1 MTSGPTAL
9 EGIRV
14 LDVTQVMAG
23 PFCAMQLCDMG
34 ADVIK
39 VEPPGGDSTRRMA
52 GAKGTDSAGFNAVNR
67 GKRGIVLDLKA
78 KAGQQAFRRLVRRSD
93 IIIENYRPGVMRTFG
108 LDYASLALDRPGL
121 IYASISG
128 YGQTGPNAAKGGFDL
143 IAQGVSGLMSVT
155 GEPGRPPAKIGVP
168 LTDLGAALFAL
179 SAVLAALHYR
189 NRTGRG
195 QYIDT
200 SLLEAGIALSVWE
213 SAQYF
218 AEGVTPEPLGSAH
231 RMFAPYQAIRC
242 ADGYITLG
250 AANDRLFQWTC
261 ELLGHPEWVHDPAYA
276 NDTLRVRN
284 RVALV
289 AQIEEITIAQ
299 TRDYWLA
306 QFDAAGIPCGP
317 INNYAEAFADPQIQA
332 RGMVVEV
339 DHPSL
344 GSLRMPGPPVKMS
357 ETPPRATRRAPL
369 LGEHTREVLR
379 EVGYSDEEIAGL
391 TDVSR

>member
-1 MTSGPTAL
+1 MNTRSAL

-39 VEPPGGDSTRRMA
+39 VEPPAGDPTRRMA
-52 GAKGTDSAGFNAVNR
+52 GARGTDSPGFNAVNR
-67 GKRGIVLDLKA
+67 GKRGIVLDLKSA
-78 KAGQQAFRRLVRRSD
+78 AGQEAFRRLLRGTDVVV
-93 IIIENYRPGVMRTFG
+93 ENNRPGVMRGFG
-108 LDYASLALDRPGL
+108 LDYASLAGEYPAL

-128 YGQTGPNAAKGGFDL
+128 YGQTGPDAGKGGFDL

-155 GEPGRPPAKIGVP
+155 GEPGRPPVKVGVP

-179 SAVLAALHYR
+179 SAILAALHYR
-189 NRTGRG
+189 IRTGRG

-200 SLLEAGIALSVWE
+200 SLVEAGVALSVWE

-218 AEGVTPEPLGSAH
+218 SEGVVPEALGSAH
-231 RMFAPYQAIRC
+231 RMWAPYQAVRC

-250 AANDRLFQWTC
+250 SANDRLFQRLC
-261 ELLGHPEWVHDPAYA
+261 ELLGHPEWTLEPAFA

-284 RVALV
+284 RAALV
-289 AQIEEITIAQ
+289 DRIERITTGGTREEWIA
-299 TRDYWLA
+299 RLE
-306 QFDAAGIPCGP
+306 AAGIPCGP
-317 INNYAEAFADPQIQA
+317 INNYEEVFADPQIRA

-344 GSLRMPGPPVKMS
+344 GRIRMAGPPVKMS
-357 ETPPRATRRAPL
+357 ETPPVAGRPAPL
-369 LGEHTREVLR
+369 LGQHTREVLA
-379 EVGYSDEEIAGL
+379 EVGYSEADIVDKFL
-391 TDVSR
+391 

>member
-1 MTSGPTAL
+1 MSTGRAAL

-52 GAKGTDSAGFNAVNR
+52 GARGTDSAGFNAVNR
-67 GKRGIVLDLKA
+67 GKRGIVLDLKGSG
-78 KAGQQAFRRLVRRSD
+78 GQQAFKRLVGRTD
-93 IIIENYRPGVMRTFG
+93 IVIENYRPGVMRTFG
-108 LDYASLALDRPGL
+108 LDYASLAPAHPSL

-128 YGQTGPNAAKGGFDL
+128 YGQTGPSASKGGFDL

-155 GEPGRPPAKIGVP
+155 GEPGRPPVKVGVP
-168 LTDLGAALFAL
+168 LTDLGAALFAV
-179 SAVLAALHYR
+179 SAILAALHYR
-189 NRTGRG
+189 HRTGRG

-200 SLLEAGIALSVWE
+200 SLVEAGIALSVWE

-261 ELLGHPEWVHDPAYA
+261 ELLGHPEWAQDPAYA

-284 RVALV
+284 RAALV
-289 AQIEEITIAQ
+289 GQIEAITVLQ

-317 INNYAEAFADPQIQA
+317 INNYAEAFADPQVQS
-332 RGMVVEV
+332 REMVVDV
-339 DHPSL
+339 DHPTL
-344 GSLRMPGPPVKMS
+344 GRLRMAGAPVKMS
-357 ETPPRATRRAPL
+357 ETPPRANRRAPV

-379 EVGYSDEEIAGL
+379 EAGYSDEDIAAL
-391 TDVSR
+391 VT